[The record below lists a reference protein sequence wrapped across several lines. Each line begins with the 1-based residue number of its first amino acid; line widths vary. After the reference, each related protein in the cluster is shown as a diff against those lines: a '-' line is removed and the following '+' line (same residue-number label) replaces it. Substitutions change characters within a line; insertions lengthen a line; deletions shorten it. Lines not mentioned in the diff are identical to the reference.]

1 LSYEMLAG
9 GVLMRLW
16 ERNT

>member
-1 LSYEMLAG
+1 MLAG